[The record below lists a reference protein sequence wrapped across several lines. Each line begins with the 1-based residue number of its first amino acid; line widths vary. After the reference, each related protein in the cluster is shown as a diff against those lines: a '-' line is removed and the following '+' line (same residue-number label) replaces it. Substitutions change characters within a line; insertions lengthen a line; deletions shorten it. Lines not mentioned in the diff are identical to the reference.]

1 MQDLL
6 DIASVMRYHR
16 ADICTR
22 LFEAGDEGDLFYIL
36 VNGACDV
43 LIPILKSNL
52 NPEEFY

>member
-6 DIASVMRYHR
+6 DIASVMKYHK
-16 ADICTR
+16 AEMGSK

-43 LIPILKSNL
+43 LIPV
-52 NPEEFY
+52 